1 MLYCATLLASLLA
14 GSALAYN
21 DGLESKLTNLVR
33 QRRQDGTDPTQ
44 PVGTNPI
51 SKFETQY
58 LGQQNPNNSCSHRD
72 LGFTGE
78 LQGKWYAVYGDTLW
92 CAPGVTDPSA
102 DPDGFHGLVRDA
114 VSLMTDDPLVVA
126 DMHLNDDTPVRH
138 QLQFV
143 PFNADWGEENT
154 YGFGGTS
161 LFETADGAGGVF
173 YLVNANDDGLKGAG
187 VAKVELINGEPT
199 VTQRFGDNGYWWPSN
214 NTPRYGDVA
223 AFRDPR
229 SEYVYAWGGAPTS
242 VADSTTDAQYVYL
255 LRVKAA
261 DAYDLDRYEYWWGPD
276 SGWKTGQPLTEFG
289 ARTAVAWLI
298 GQGQIVWS
306 EFYECYIFV
315 HLSPGGSDVLLR
327 TATLLEG
334 PWTPDVKV
342 FTATPID
349 GGLTYAGVA
358 HPYLDPSGQT
368 LTISYTNNNHIEV
381 LKVTFSR

>member
-1 MLYCATLLASLLA
+1 MLRFSILLAFLVASPALA
-14 GSALAYN
+14 GRNAFRSGHA
-21 DGLESKLTNLVR
+21 DSVK
-33 QRRQDGTDPTQ
+33 QRRDGDPTQ

-51 SKFETQY
+51 SKFSIMY
-58 LGQQNPNNSCSHRD
+58 LGQQTANNSCSHRD

-78 LQGKWYAVYGDTLW
+78 LQGKWYAIFGDTLW
-92 CAPGVTDPSA
+92 CDQGVTDPSK
-102 DPDGFHGLVRDA
+102 DPEGFHGMVRDSL
-114 VSLMTDDPLVVA
+114 SLMTDNPLVVQ
-126 DMHLNDDTPVRH
+126 DMHLNDDSPVRH

-143 PFNADWGEENT
+143 PFNAAWGETNT

-161 LFETADGAGGVF
+161 LVETADGAGAVF

-187 VAKVELINGEPT
+187 VAKVELVNGEPT
-199 VTQRFGDNGYWWPSN
+199 VTQRYGDNGYWWPSQ

-229 SEYVYAWGGAPTS
+229 SDYIYAWGGAPTS
-242 VADSTTDAQYVYL
+242 ITDNTGSQYVYL

-261 DAYDLDRYEYWWGPD
+261 DAYDLSKYEYWWGTAGG
-276 SGWKTGQPLTEFG
+276 GWKQGQPLTQFG
-289 ARTAVAWLI
+289 AQNAVMWFV
-298 GQGQIVWS
+298 GQGQFVWS
-306 EFYECYIFV
+306 EFFQCYIYV

-327 TATLLEG
+327 TATSLEG

-342 FTATPID
+342 YTATPID

-358 HPYLDPSGQT
+358 HPYLDISGQT

-381 LKVTFSR
+381 IKVTFSK

>member
-1 MLYCATLLASLLA
+1 MLYYATLFTSLLT
-14 GSALAYN
+14 GSVLAN
-21 DGLESKLTNLVR
+21 KNQHES
-33 QRRQDGTDPTQ
+33 
-44 PVGTNPI
+44 
-51 SKFETQY
+51 
-58 LGQQNPNNSCSHRD
+58 
-72 LGFTGE
+72 FTGE

-92 CAPGVTDPSA
+92 CASGVTDPAS
-102 DPDGFHGLVRDA
+102 DSDGFHGMVRDA
-114 VSLMTDDPLVVA
+114 VSLMTDDPLVVV

-143 PFNADWGEENT
+143 PFNTAWGEDNT

-161 LFETADGAGGVF
+161 LFETADGAGGLF
-173 YLVNANDDGLKGAG
+173 YLVNANDAGLKGAG
-187 VAKVELINGEPT
+187 VAKVALVNGEPT
-199 VTQRFGDNGYWWPSN
+199 VTQRFGDNGYWWPSGS
-214 NTPRYGDVA
+214 TPRYGDVA
-223 AFRDPR
+223 AFQDPR

-242 VADSTTDAQYVYL
+242 VTDSIGAQYVYL

-261 DAYDLDRYEYWWGPD
+261 DVYDLDRYEYWWGPD
-276 SGWKTGQPLTEFG
+276 GWKTGQPLTEFG
-289 ARTAVAWLI
+289 AQRAVAWFI

-327 TATLLEG
+327 TATSLEG

-342 FTATPID
+342 YTATPID

-381 LKVTFSR
+381 LKVTFSK